1 MEEQR
6 PDEAGKALT
15 GVILSLQANVQN
27 RAGRG
32 PLIFLPIEKHRSVKN
47 RHINREDAH
56 APASGIRWN
65 RSHV

>member
-6 PDEAGKALT
+6 PDAAAKAHT
-15 GVILSLQANVQN
+15 GVILSLQENVQN
-27 RAGRG
+27 VAGRG

-47 RHINREDAH
+47 RPINREDAH
-56 APASGIRWN
+56 APASGILWN